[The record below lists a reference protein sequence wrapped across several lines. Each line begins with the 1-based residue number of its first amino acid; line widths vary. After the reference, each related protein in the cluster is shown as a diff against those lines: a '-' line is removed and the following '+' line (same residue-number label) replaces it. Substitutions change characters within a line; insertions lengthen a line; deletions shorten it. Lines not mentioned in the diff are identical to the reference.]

1 MLLGICGNL
10 GSGKTCTLTFLG
22 TYFYKRGHNI
32 FANYHLKFKYTPI
45 NSLEDID
52 NVKQGI
58 FLGDELWGWI
68 DARASISEKNKQIAK
83 ILLRSRKRGVDIFYT
98 AQHFKQMD
106 VRVRRITDML
116 LFPELY
122 PTGKCVIKF
131 FNVFGDRVR
140 RPIAY
145 NANKIFNLY
154 DTTEE
159 VKEIEGFE
167 GRKAVRMLKE
177 IEALEKLKRMGI
189 KVTND

>member
-22 TYFYKRGHNI
+22 MYFYKRGHNI
-32 FANYHLKFKYTPI
+32 FANYNLKFKYSAI
-45 NSLEDID
+45 SSLEDID

-106 VRVRRITDML
+106 IRVRRITDML
-116 LFPELY
+116 LFPELQSN
-122 PTGKCVIKF
+122 GKCTIKF
-131 FNVFGDRVR
+131 FNVFGNRVR
-140 RPIAY
+140 RPISY
-145 NANKIFNLY
+145 NANKIFKLY

-167 GRKAVRMLKE
+167 GKKAVRMLKE